1 MKVSKR
7 DVLLLLGLI
16 GVLAVVAAYFLAYQ
30 PNIEAAEA
38 LEAENLQLQQRIADL
53 SDKMANKDGYVEETA
68 EMNEEMDAILKK
80 FPVDVR
86 EEDGVLLAV
95 NQELIAPMVINSI
108 GITASEPT
116 VLPDAEEEDVD
127 HTYEIDEIEE
137 YEAQE
142 GIGDDPQQAAD
153 AQEGGVANEDMQ
165 YVLMQRSVT
174 MNYLVSYEGLK
185 RGIKNISVQDNR
197 MSINNLTVSYD
208 ETTGLLNGTTVVDM
222 YCIPGQ
228 DKEYVQPNFSSV
240 LIGSDNIFGSL
251 ETYGIGQLDIGESVA
266 DGEETADEGAQEA
279 GEAAR

>member
-7 DVLLLLGLI
+7 DIYILLIFVGI
-16 GVLAVVAAYFLAYQ
+16 LAVVASYFLVYQ
-30 PNIEAAEA
+30 PNIESAE
-38 LEAENLQLQQRIADL
+38 LIEAENQELQDRIADL
-53 SDKMANKDGYVEETA
+53 SGKMEQKDSYVEETA
-68 EMNEEMDAILKK
+68 AMNEEMDTILQQ
-80 FPVDVR
+80 FPIDVR
-86 EEDGVLLAV
+86 EEDAVLLAI
-95 NQELIAPMVINSI
+95 NQELISPMVIDSI
-108 GITASEPT
+108 GITATEPT
-116 VLPDAEEEDVD
+116 VLPDMEEEDVD

-142 GIGDDPQQAAD
+142 GIADEAEQAAD
-153 AQEGGVANEDMQ
+153 AQTGGVANEDMA

-208 ETTGLLNGTTVVDM
+208 ESTGLLTGTTVVDM

-240 LIGSDNIFGSL
+240 LLGSDNIFGSL
-251 ETYGIGQLDIGESVA
+251 ETYGIGQLDIGESAA
-266 DGEETADEGAQEA
+266 DGEEAGDGGAAQ
-279 GEAAR
+279 

>member
-7 DVLLLLGLI
+7 DIYILLIFVGI
-16 GVLAVVAAYFLAYQ
+16 LAVVASYFLVYQ
-30 PNIEAAEA
+30 PNIESAE
-38 LEAENLQLQQRIADL
+38 LIEAENQELQDRIADL
-53 SDKMANKDGYVEETA
+53 SGKMEQKDSYVEETA
-68 EMNEEMDAILKK
+68 AMNEEMDTILQQ
-80 FPVDVR
+80 FPIDVR
-86 EEDGVLLAV
+86 EEDAVLLAI
-95 NQELIAPMVINSI
+95 NQELISPMVIDSI
-108 GITASEPT
+108 GITATEPT
-116 VLPDAEEEDVD
+116 VLPDMEEEDVD

-142 GIGDDPQQAAD
+142 GIADEAEQAAD
-153 AQEGGVANEDMQ
+153 AQTGGVATEDMA

-208 ETTGLLNGTTVVDM
+208 ESTGLLTGTTVVDM

-240 LIGSDNIFGSL
+240 LLGSDNIFGSL
-251 ETYGIGQLDIGESVA
+251 ETYGIGQLDIGESAA
-266 DGEETADEGAQEA
+266 DGEEAGDGGAAQ
-279 GEAAR
+279 

>member
-7 DVLLLLGLI
+7 DVYILLILV
-16 GVLAVVAAYFLAYQ
+16 GVLVVVAAYFLVYQ
-30 PNIEAAEA
+30 PNMESAEA

-53 SDKMANKDGYVEETA
+53 SGKMENKDSYVEETA
-68 EMNEEMDAILKK
+68 AMNEEMDAILKQ

-86 EEDGVLLAV
+86 EEDGVLLAI
-95 NQELIAPMVINSI
+95 NQELIAPMVIDSV

-116 VLPDAEEEDVD
+116 VLPDAEDEDVD

-142 GIGDDPQQAAD
+142 GIADEAEQAAD
-153 AQEGGVANEDMQ
+153 AEAGGAAGEAP

-174 MNYLVSYEGLK
+174 MNYLVSYDGLK
-185 RGIKNISVQDNR
+185 RGIKNISAQDNR
-197 MSINNLTVSYD
+197 MSIDNLTVSYD
-208 ETTGLLNGTTVVDM
+208 ESTGLLNGTTVVDM

-240 LIGSDNIFGSL
+240 LLGSDNIFGSL
-251 ETYGIGQLDIGESVA
+251 ETYGIGQLDIGESA
-266 DGEETADEGAQEA
+266 AEGEEAEGEEAEEA
-279 GEAAR
+279 GN